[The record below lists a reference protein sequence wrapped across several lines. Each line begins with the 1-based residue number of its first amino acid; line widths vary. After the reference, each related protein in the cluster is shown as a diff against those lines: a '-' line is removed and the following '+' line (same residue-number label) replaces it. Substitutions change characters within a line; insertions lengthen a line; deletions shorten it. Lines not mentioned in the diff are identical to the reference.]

1 MRPIIKTVLALFAAM
16 VMLLLGIAV
25 TGGVIVQTIAD
36 VAGCAVSLITT
47 VPVAIGDVMGQFVK
61 KDGQNTADLSPEQ
74 LKNAATIIGVGR
86 SMNMSDWAIKI
97 ALAASL
103 TESKLRNV
111 IVAVDHDSLG
121 LFQGRPSQGWGTPAQ
136 LTDTEYVSRDFF
148 QRLQKV
154 PDWENIEL
162 WRVADAILNPA
173 EKYSRRYA
181 DWENFADAILK
192 ASTVIS
198 NGTIAVVGDS
208 LTVGVEPYEQSD
220 LLAQGWAHAVV
231 DGAGSRRI
239 AEGFDNKEPV
249 SGIDA
254 VKRVL
259 ANGVK
264 PDAWIIALGTND
276 LASAGTV
283 ESAKALIVKLL
294 DELGG
299 SNVLWVNTFVPSRQA
314 KVDNFNAALVQLT
327 NERPELRV
335 FDWASIATKNL
346 EWLSSDGV
354 HYGKT
359 GYEQRSK
366 LVAQASSVL
375 RQTFSKEPKTNSSG
389 GGSSSICDLP
399 AKLLGGAF
407 NIVIGQVGQV
417 YRSVDF
423 AIGVGVDAAKAAG
436 GFFDW
441 GFSKIGT
448 SLVDVLGGSTDA
460 GVTAVSSHTIAKEGD
475 LIIWDPDPANP
486 DAPPRRG
493 MYVGD
498 DKVIMEP
505 AEGEVIAV
513 TPIDWNGVAKV
524 LRINVP
530 GAVHSSG
537 WVSPLKDAYRI
548 SSPFGMRL
556 HPIKKVWSLH
566 DGIDMAAPNG
576 TKVYAAF
583 DGKVTIK
590 AIGPNVGPF
599 IEITHP
605 GGVMTRYVHLE
616 AFADGIEVGKEVK
629 AGDYLGYIGDCK
641 CVDSTGTHLHFL
653 VHVNFAPTDPVV
665 FMSEKGVR
673 L

>member
-1 MRPIIKTVLALFAAM
+1 MKSVLKTLGVLFAAL

-47 VPVAIGDVMGQFVK
+47 VPVAIGDVMGQFSK

-74 LKNAATIIGVGR
+74 LKNAATMIGVGH
-86 SMNMSDWAIKI
+86 SMNMSDRAITI

-103 TESKLRNV
+103 TETKLRNV
-111 IVAVDHDSLG
+111 LVAVDHDSLG

-136 LTDTEYVSRDFF
+136 LTDPEYVSRDFF
-148 QRLQKV
+148 QRLVKV
-154 PDWENIEL
+154 PDWETIEL

-173 EKYSRRYA
+173 EKYSHRYA

-198 NGTIAVVGDS
+198 DGTIAVVGDS
-208 LTVGVEPYEQSD
+208 LTVGVEPYEEAD
-220 LLAQGWAHAVV
+220 LLAQGWAHPVV

-239 AEGFDNKEPV
+239 AEGFDNKEPI

-254 VKRVL
+254 VTRVL

-276 LASAGTV
+276 LSSADTI
-283 ESAKALIVKLL
+283 ESAKDLIVKLL
-294 DELGG
+294 DKIGG
-299 SNVLWVNTFVPSRQA
+299 GNVLWVNIFVPSRQE
-314 KVDNFNAALVQLT
+314 KVDNFNAALVELT

-335 FDWASIATKNL
+335 FDWASIAAKNL
-346 EWLSSDGV
+346 EWLSTDGV

-366 LVAQASSVL
+366 LVAQASNVL
-375 RQTFSKEPKTNSSG
+375 RQTFSEESTTSSS

-423 AIGVGVDAAKAAG
+423 AVGVGVDAAKAAG

-537 WVSPLKDAYRI
+537 WVSPIKDHYTI
-548 SSPFGMRL
+548 SSGYGMRL
-556 HPIKKVWSLH
+556 HPIKKVWMLH

-576 TKVYAAF
+576 TKVYAVF
-583 DGKVTIK
+583 DGKVSI
-590 AIGPNVGPF
+590 AGVGEEDGPF

-605 GGVMTRYVHLE
+605 DGVMTRYVHLE
-616 AFADGIEVGKEVK
+616 KFADGMKVGLEVK
-629 AGDYLGYIGDCK
+629 AGDYLGYIGDCG
-641 CVDSTGTHLHFL
+641 CENSTGTHLHFL
-653 VHVNFAPTDPVV
+653 VHVNFASTDPVV